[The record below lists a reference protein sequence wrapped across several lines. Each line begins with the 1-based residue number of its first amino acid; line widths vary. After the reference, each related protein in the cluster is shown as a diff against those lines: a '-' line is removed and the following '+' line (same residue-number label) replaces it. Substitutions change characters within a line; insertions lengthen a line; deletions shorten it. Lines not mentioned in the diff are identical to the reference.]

1 MVPIV
6 LILLAG
12 VPTTARSVAQP
23 ADPVRLIFDT
33 DLGPDSDDAGAM
45 ALMHALETRG
55 EAEILAV
62 MCGTMSPWC
71 PPAADVINTYYG
83 RPDIPIGAVEKDGPP
98 GTSEGW
104 PGDSFNGYLAGRFP
118 NDLRHAEYAEVAVDL
133 YRRILSVAEDTSI
146 TIAATGTL
154 TNLADLL
161 RSQPDTI
168 DGRTGRELVA
178 DKVRLLSV
186 MGGRYPHG
194 GESNFQSD
202 AEAARHVVE
211 HWPTDVMFSGFEL
224 GLDVLTG
231 PRLYT
236 ETPADNPVRVAY
248 HLWDLKFARRFT
260 PDFDPQS
267 GIWPH
272 SSFDQTAVLYA
283 VRGLHDYW
291 TAETRGFNVVHEN
304 GSNTWMQPDGSA
316 TSARPAGNHAYLIE
330 KMPRDQVARVIED
343 LMVRPPDE

>member
-1 MVPIV
+1 MASSP
-6 LILLAG
+6 
-12 VPTTARSVAQP
+12 SHAQP
-23 ADPVRLIFDT
+23 AEPVRLILDT

-45 ALMHALETRG
+45 ALMHALASRG

-62 MCGTMSPWC
+62 MCSTMSPWC
-71 PPAADVINTYYG
+71 PPAADVINTYYR
-83 RPDIPIGAVEKDGPP
+83 RPDIPIGAVKQDGPA

-118 NDLRHAEYAEVAVDL
+118 NDLRHAEYAEHAVDL
-133 YRRILSVAEDTSI
+133 YRRILSAAPDTSI
-146 TIAATGTL
+146 AIAATGTL
-154 TNLADLL
+154 SNLADLL
-161 RSQPDTI
+161 QSPPDTI
-168 DGRTGRELVA
+168 DGRSGIELIA
-178 DKVRLLSV
+178 GKVRLLSV
-186 MGGRYPHG
+186 MGGRYPSG

-202 AEAARHVVE
+202 AAAAKHVVE
-211 HWPTDVMFSGFEL
+211 HWPTDVTFSGFEL
-224 GLDVLTG
+224 GMDVLTG

-260 PDFDPQS
+260 PEFNPQS

-291 TAETRGFNVVHEN
+291 VAESRGFNVVHED
-304 GSNTWMQPDGSA
+304 GSNEWTQSDGSHER
-316 TSARPAGNHAYLIE
+316 TRPAGNHAYLIE
-330 KMPRDQVARVIED
+330 KMPRDQVARVIEE
-343 LMVRPPDE
+343 LMVQPPDD